1 MNEKNDKKSKEDWFK
16 RLEKPLKSI
25 NIQYKKL
32 ILNKK
37 ELSKNQR
44 ILNEYNINDPQ
55 RILRRKNNLLYNDDK
70 VLLNR
75 INIDNYKN
83 LDRENIIIKKILSK
97 IEERSKK
104 NLSLK
109 LRRFKTNK
117 ELEII
122 NSSSISNKNII
133 GNIKIKKL
141 NLHNNNHLLN
151 TPSITDRNKNEKP
164 LKLILSKKINLSI
177 ENSNNENNYFSSI
190 KRNNNKYY
198 NNNYYNI
205 INNVEENDKNFF
217 KTLTRVDRFQNN
229 IHKKSFKRIENA
241 YEMMKLIR
249 DEEEYGNI
257 LNKKILFIKK
267 SNKKLKSINL
277 IKKNKNSLN
286 FTKIKNIKDIE
297 RKIINSPP
305 VNIFEYL
312 KKNFKQKSQI
322 LKGLN
327 NNDEV
332 KIE

>member
-1 MNEKNDKKSKEDWFK
+1 MNEQNDKKSKEDWFK
-16 RLEKPLKSI
+16 RLEKPLKLI
-25 NIQYKKL
+25 NFQYKKL

-44 ILNEYNINDPQ
+44 LLNEYDINDPQ

-205 INNVEENDKNFF
+205 RNNVEENDKNFF
-217 KTLTRVDRFQNN
+217 ETLTRVDRFQNN

-277 IKKNKNSLN
+277 KKP
-286 FTKIKNIKDIE
+286 KI
-297 RKIINSPP
+297 
-305 VNIFEYL
+305 V
-312 KKNFKQKSQI
+312 
-322 LKGLN
+322 
-327 NNDEV
+327 
-332 KIE
+332 